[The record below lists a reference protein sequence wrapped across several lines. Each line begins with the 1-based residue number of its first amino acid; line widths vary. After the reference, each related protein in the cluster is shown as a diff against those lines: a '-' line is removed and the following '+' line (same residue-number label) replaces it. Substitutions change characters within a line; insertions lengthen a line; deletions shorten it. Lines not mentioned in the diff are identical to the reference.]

1 MRNNDYLSFTTTPP
15 PSKKKKWKAC
25 DTSISRRIFF
35 FFYYFFFTKPISV
48 NHEFETHLAY
58 VIFTLLENKFNFV
71 VK

>member
-15 PSKKKKWKAC
+15 LKKKMEGMRHLHI
-25 DTSISRRIFF
+25 TTYFF

>member
-1 MRNNDYLSFTTTPP
+1 MIIFPSPP
-15 PSKKKKWKAC
+15 PPPPPLKKMEGMRHLHI
-25 DTSISRRIFF
+25 TTYFF

>member
-15 PSKKKKWKAC
+15 LKKKKEGMRHLHI
-25 DTSISRRIFF
+25 TTYFLLL
-35 FFYYFFFTKPISV
+35 FFFTKPISV

>member
-1 MRNNDYLSFTTTPP
+1 MIIFPSPP
-15 PSKKKKWKAC
+15 PPTSKKKMEGMRHHHI
-25 DTSISRRIFF
+25 TTYF

-58 VIFTLLENKFNFV
+58 AIFTLLENKFNFV

>member
-15 PSKKKKWKAC
+15 SKKKNGRHATPPYH
-25 DTSISRRIFF
+25 DVFF

>member
-1 MRNNDYLSFTTTPP
+1 MIIFPLPP
-15 PSKKKKWKAC
+15 PPPLKKKMEGMRHLHI
-25 DTSISRRIFF
+25 TTYFF